1 MSTRKQLSSKQPE
14 WLETAS
20 ASQLYSTN
28 KYSVEHAKEI
38 TERIAVFVAWDLQPI
53 SVVDGDGFNYLMK
66 YLEPEYRVPFCTRM
80 SKIWHRLY
88 ETEKSSFFAHNWYLD

>member
-38 TERIAVFVAWDLQPI
+38 TERIAVFVA
-53 SVVDGDGFNYLMK
+53 
-66 YLEPEYRVPFCTRM
+66 
-80 SKIWHRLY
+80 
-88 ETEKSSFFAHNWYLD
+88 